1 MDVEGSYTYYTR
13 LVMII
18 IFCVEFILF
27 ISFAVW
33 IHDAKDIVDNIYN
46 NSQKDYYYDENKNLV
61 KNRSYYV
68 YDDYNGE
75 YIYQYNYVSKYSLYD
90 FTSIF
95 IEQKKGMDTCLA
107 FFIIFFIIFLA
118 EFIVHFAC
126 KSTSCDNSFFRCF
139 FKDGNHGFTFLSFI
153 LAQFI
158 YFIACLLIPIYLD
171 RVRTFKDFYDANLNV
186 KAPDEMTKKDEID
199 LIQSIV
205 IVYAKLLAAAFTFL
219 FIFIFLYFVILN
231 LYKGLC
237 CDMREICEITNN
249 CVISF
254 FRCFYDNIY
263 YAFNCEMRNKEL
275 NTLVKGKETKIVEIG
290 EKNCKIKNLMK
301 ENIELRVKNIEYL

>member
-1 MDVEGSYTYYTR
+1 MGDEDSYTYYTR

-18 IFCVEFILF
+18 IFSVEFILF

-33 IHDAKDIVDNIYN
+33 IHDAKDIMDNIYS
-46 NSQKDYYYDENKNLV
+46 NSQKDYYFDINKNEV
-61 KNRSYYV
+61 QNRSYRV
-68 YDDYNGE
+68 YNGYNEE
-75 YIYQYNYVSKYSLYD
+75 YIYQYNYVYKHSIYD

-95 IEQKKGMDTCLA
+95 TEQKKGMDACLA
-107 FFIIFFIIFLA
+107 FFIIFFIVFLA

-126 KSTSCDNSFFRCF
+126 ENCCHENSCFKCF
-139 FKDGNHGFTFLSFI
+139 FIDGNHGLTFLSFI

-171 RVRTFKDFYDANLNV
+171 RVRTFKDFYVSNINV
-186 KAPDEMTKKDEID
+186 KIQDEIGKNDEID

-205 IVYAKLLAAAFTFL
+205 IVYVKLLVSAFTFL
-219 FIFIFLYFVILN
+219 FIFIFLYFIILN

-249 CVISF
+249 CVLSF

-275 NTLVKGKETKIVEIG
+275 NTLVKGKEAKIIEIG
-290 EKNCKIKNLMK
+290 EKNCEIKNLMK
-301 ENIELRVKNIEYL
+301 ENIELRVEKIEYL